1 MENTST
7 LRKIN
12 ERGWRMGFTN
22 LFNANNTKY
31 WHTKKWIVQTV
42 FWLLFVNGMLAAM
55 IWSIPAEQVPESFA
69 SLVSI
74 NDMKAVQQNPLAII
88 LIDILAMYA
97 LALPIGAIIAG
108 QDSIIGE
115 RQSGT
120 AAWVLSK
127 PVSRPAFV
135 LSKLAASALGI
146 LITGVVIQGVVAYIQ
161 LSLRIGAPWPI
172 TGFLGVMGL
181 VILGLFFY
189 ITLTFMLG
197 SIFASRGAVLGIS
210 LGVALMGPSMLRSMP
225 VIKDITPW
233 TFFIPALEEVPV
245 GLSLAFGQSPQLIVP
260 IICTALFSLL
270 FTVISLLR
278 FRREEF

>member
-1 MENTST
+1 MENTNT
-7 LRKIN
+7 LRVIN
-12 ERGWRMGFTN
+12 KRSWRMGFTN

-42 FWLLFVNGMLAAM
+42 FWLLFVNGMLAVM
-55 IWSIPAEQVPESFA
+55 IWSISAEQVPKAFA

-74 NDMKAVQQNPLAII
+74 NDMKAVQQNPLASI
-88 LIDILAMYA
+88 LMEFLAMYA

-135 LSKLAASALGI
+135 LSKLASSAMGI

-172 TGFLGVMGL
+172 AGFLGVMGL
-181 VILGLFFY
+181 ILLSLFFY
-189 ITLTFMLG
+189 ITLTYMLG
-197 SIFASRGAVLGIS
+197 AIFASRGAILGIS
-210 LGVALMGPSMLRSMP
+210 LGVALMGPSMLRSMQF
-225 VIKDITPW
+225 IKDITPW

-245 GLSLAFGQSPQLIVP
+245 GLSLAFGQSPQLIVT

-270 FTVISLLR
+270 FTVITLLR